1 MSHSVVLSWVATADA
16 GVAGF
21 QGYNI
26 YRSAATGAEGTTPIN
41 AAPVNALTYTDT
53 TPLVGTDFY
62 VVKSVVNGVVSLAS
76 NEVSTTV
83 LPAPPT
89 NLTVVSSS

>member
-1 MSHSVVLSWVATADA
+1 MAHQCILSWVATPDA

-26 YRSAATGAEGTTPIN
+26 YRGTATGAEGASPIN
-41 AAPVNALTYTDT
+41 SSPVNGLTYTDSS
-53 TPLVGTDFY
+53 PSVGVDFY
-62 VVKSVVNGVVSLAS
+62 VVKSVVNGVVSIPS
-76 NEVSTTV
+76 NEVTTTI